1 VGCQRTAVGVAGR
14 KGPGAVLHDIPEALI
29 RKVAHVHDHVQ
40 PFHLGEE
47 GKAGPGQALFGLGHQ
62 HAAGVQLGCGQLVF
76 VVPGQGHHA
85 HTQLVHAAQHAKA
98 PLAAGTFFDGEHAAD
113 LPGLG
118 VFADICGCVHRG
130 DLVRVRRHDALELV
144 DLLQRCHQRV
154 GSGRLVS
161 QIHKRRKALQHVIAL
176 L

>member
-1 VGCQRTAVGVAGR
+1 M
-14 KGPGAVLHDIPEALI
+14 LHDIPEALI
-29 RKVAHVHDHVQ
+29 RKVAHVHDHVH
-40 PFHLGEE
+40 PLHLGQ
-47 GKAGPGQALFGLGHQ
+47 KFKSGPGQAFFGLGHQ
-62 HAAGVQLGCGQLVF
+62 HAAGVPLWACQLVF
-76 VVPGQGHHA
+76 VVPCQGHHA

-118 VFADICGCVHRG
+118 IFADVRRCVHRG

-154 GSGRLVS
+154 GPGRLVS